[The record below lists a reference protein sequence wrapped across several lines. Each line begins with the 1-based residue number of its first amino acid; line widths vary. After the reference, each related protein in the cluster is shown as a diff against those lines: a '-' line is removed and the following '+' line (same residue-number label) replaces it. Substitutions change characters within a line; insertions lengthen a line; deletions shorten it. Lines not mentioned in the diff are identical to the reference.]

1 MPAMAPRPRE
11 VNRAGYKAYSLLP
24 SWVLTQ
30 GLCNG

>member
-24 SWVLTQ
+24 LLGVNAGTL
-30 GLCNG
+30 